1 METHF
6 QDYLTMLRVERNVS
20 PRTFEAYQRDLNQY
34 LAFIV
39 KKGVDTLGEISQMHI
54 REYIRTLN
62 DRGLA
67 TSSIARIFSSIRSY
81 HKFLSAE
88 GIIKEN
94 PTLVLTSPKAFKKLP
109 EVLSE
114 TEIDAITKAVDES
127 SQFAKRDK
135 AIIEMLYSC
144 GLRVSELCDLKISN
158 LFLDDDMIRIMGKG
172 SKERLLPVGGRA
184 KTFLND
190 YLIHTRAGFLQ
201 KTGSSSVFLSR
212 NGKPLTRMMI
222 FNILD
227 TYFVEARLKIKG
239 FINSIKKAINH
250 KSDMGN
256 RDLGILELLEYHNCS
271 ISKLLKIKIKELP
284 NGWNKEKRF
293 TYLNRYIKEDRSE
306 FLEEENNNTN
316 RVFLNKSGK
325 PLTYLGL
332 IKVLKN
338 YIGIKISPHMLRH
351 SFATHLLEGGAD
363 LRFVQAL
370 LGHSD
375 ISTTQIYTHLDKH
388 HLKEVYK
395 THHPRS

>member
-34 LAFIV
+34 LAFI
-39 KKGVDTLGEISQMHI
+39 KEKDFDTLSKISEEHI
-54 REYIRTLN
+54 DEYIKTL
-62 DRGLA
+62 REKGLA
-67 TSSIARIFSSIRSY
+67 SSTIARIISSIHSY
-81 HKFLSAE
+81 HKFLVAE
-88 GIIKEN
+88 DIEKEN
-94 PTLVLTSPKAFKKLP
+94 PSLLVSSPTLQKLRP

-114 TEIDAITKAVDES
+114 EEITCITNSVDEK
-127 SQFAKRDK
+127 SQFSKRDK

-172 SKERLLPVGGRA
+172 SKERLLPIGGTA
-184 KTFLND
+184 KRYLND
-190 YLIHTRAGFLQ
+190 YLTYTRPGFL
-201 KTGSSSVFLSR
+201 KNTGSSSVFLSR
-212 NGKPLTRMMI
+212 NGKPLTRAMV
-222 FNILD
+222 NIL
-227 TYFVEARLKIKG
+227 
-239 FINSIKKAINH
+239 
-250 KSDMGN
+250 
-256 RDLGILELLEYHNCS
+256 
-271 ISKLLKIKIKELP
+271 
-284 NGWNKEKRF
+284 
-293 TYLNRYIKEDRSE
+293 
-306 FLEEENNNTN
+306 
-316 RVFLNKSGK
+316 LNKWVRASGITK
-325 PLTYLGL
+325 P
-332 IKVLKN
+332 V
-338 YIGIKISPHMLRH
+338 SPHTLRH